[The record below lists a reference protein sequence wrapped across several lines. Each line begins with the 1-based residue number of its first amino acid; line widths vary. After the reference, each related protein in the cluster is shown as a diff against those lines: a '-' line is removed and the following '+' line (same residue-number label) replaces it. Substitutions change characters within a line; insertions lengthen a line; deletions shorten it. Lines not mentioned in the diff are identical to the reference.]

1 MSQAPKQLDRRRL
14 IIGAGAL
21 AVIGYATVQAGWL
34 GRILP
39 AKALQYQ
46 PINNPPG
53 FRKLPSGAVTAG
65 FNPFIGLDGPP
76 PQALLDAEQQVS
88 GDICSALYGD
98 KPGPDAPVQIAYFFD
113 YQCPICRRLTPRLR
127 ALTNVEI
134 TWHDLAALGPTSE
147 MAARASI
154 ASGFQGAY
162 DQFHDRLMRA
172 RFLPNEGYVLSV
184 ANSVGVDAQRLVQD
198 MQSDAV
204 TRQMWLSRAT
214 ADVFGMVGTPG
225 LVVGRTVVIGDIN
238 DRDLA
243 RVIAM
248 ELKEPGVCG

>member
-1 MSQAPKQLDRRRL
+1 MNEAPKQLDRRRL

-21 AVIGYATVQAGWL
+21 AVIGYAGVQAGWL

-46 PINNPPG
+46 PIDKPPG
-53 FRKLPSGAVTAG
+53 FRKLPSGAITTG

-76 PQALLDAEQQVS
+76 PQALQEAEQQVS
-88 GDICSALYGD
+88 SDICFALYGD
-98 KPGPDAPVQIAYFFD
+98 EPGAGAPLQIAYFFD

-127 ALTNVEI
+127 ALKGVEI
-134 TWHDLAALGPTSE
+134 SWHDLAALGPASE

-172 RFLPNEGYVLSV
+172 RFLPNDSYVSALADSIGIDPV
-184 ANSVGVDAQRLVQD
+184 RLEAD
-198 MQSDAV
+198 MQSQAV
-204 TRQMWLSRAT
+204 TDRMWISRAT
-214 ADVFGMVGTPG
+214 ANQFGMAGTPG
-225 LVVGRTVVIGDIN
+225 MVIGRTVVIGDIN
-238 DRDLA
+238 NADLA
-243 RVIAM
+243 RVIA
-248 ELKEPGVCG
+248 EETADPGICS

>member
-1 MSQAPKQLDRRRL
+1 MNEAPKQLDRRRL

-21 AVIGYATVQAGWL
+21 AVIGYAGVQAGWL

-39 AKALQYQ
+39 AKALRYQ
-46 PINNPPG
+46 PIDKPPG
-53 FRKLPSGAVTAG
+53 FRKLPSGAITAG

-88 GDICSALYGD
+88 GDVCFALYGD

-127 ALTNVEI
+127 ALKGVDI
-134 TWHDLAALGPTSE
+134 TWHDLAALGPASE

-154 ASGFQGAY
+154 AAGFQGAY

-172 RFLPNEGYVLSV
+172 RFLATEGYVTALADS
-184 ANSVGVDAQRLVQD
+184 AGIDAERLVAD
-198 MQSDAV
+198 MQSQAV
-204 TRQMWLSRAT
+204 NNRMWLSRAT
-214 ADVFGMVGTPG
+214 ANQFGMVGTPG
-225 LVVGRTVVIGDIN
+225 MVIGRTVVIGDIN
-238 DRDLA
+238 NADLA
-243 RVIAM
+243 RLIA
-248 ELKEPGVCG
+248 EETADPGICS